1 MAKITTGHKIAI
13 LLVIQKIRE
22 TTRKKGESIQHQWV
36 RHMLHLIRLGPG
48 FYASHMQSH
57 YMLLHKQT
65 NKQKQQQQQTSKP
78 REHVPTLCFR
88 SLSTVDTG
96 S

>member
-48 FYASHMQSH
+48 FYASYMQSH

-65 NKQKQQQQQTSKP
+65 NNNNNKQANPESTYP
-78 REHVPTLCFR
+78 CTLCFR